1 MTGGEHPFSPW
12 VCVFSDV
19 NHQPIAEARLVLSAV
34 GIECA
39 VAQVDGAWCLFAP
52 PARSQ
57 AARQQLERYRLEN
70 LPRRGATPMVV
81 FDNGWPGVLGCLLVL
96 WMLPALEA
104 WGLFDANLRE
114 AGRLDVGQVMQ
125 GEWHRVVTA
134 LTLHA
139 DLAHLIGN
147 SLFGAVFG
155 LLLGRYFGSGFGW
168 LLALGCGILGNAMNV
183 ALRPEHFL
191 ALGASTAMFASVGL
205 IGAFAWRRGY
215 FRGRGLRRGA
225 APLFGGFALLT
236 FLGLGGINADVLGHV
251 AGFCCGVVVGG
262 AVARFDIRMLGRSGQ
277 WLAGALAM
285 ATVALS
291 WTAAL

>member
-1 MTGGEHPFSPW
+1 
-12 VCVFSDV
+12 
-19 NHQPIAEARLVLSAV
+19 
-34 GIECA
+34 
-39 VAQVDGAWCLFAP
+39 
-52 PARSQ
+52 
-57 AARQQLERYRLEN
+57 
-70 LPRRGATPMVV
+70 MVV
-81 FDNGWPGVLGCLLVL
+81 FDSGWPGVLGCLFVL

-104 WGLFDANLRE
+104 WSVFDANWRE
-114 AGRLDVGQVMQ
+114 AGRLDAGRVMQ
-125 GEWHRVVTA
+125 GEWHRAITA
-134 LTLHA
+134 LTLHG

-168 LLALGCGILGNAMNV
+168 LLALGCGMLGNAINAAV
-183 ALRPEHFL
+183 RPEHFL

-225 APLFGGFALLT
+225 APLFAGVALLV

-262 AVARFDIRMLGRSGQ
+262 AVARFDIRMLGHSGQ
-277 WLAGALAM
+277 WLAGVLAT
-285 ATVALS
+285 ATVALG
-291 WTAAL
+291 WIAAL